1 MKRLFLLIMVL
12 MFVVPQAA
20 MAHSKLT
27 EAVPAVNAV
36 IKESPTSIELRFNT
50 KIEKLSTF
58 KLFNEA
64 GEQVEAEE
72 IKVSGDTLKGT
83 VPSSLNNGKYSV
95 NWTIIG
101 ADGHAVEGDY
111 SFTVDAPTTVTEQ
124 PTEEP
129 TEGDATPEP
138 SVEPTPAPTTLP
150 EADNDADNAEVQAD
164 SDNTVKPETNYTLFI
179 IIGIVL
185 IAAALLIVLGRRK

>member
-1 MKRLFLLIMVL
+1 MKRLSLLIMVL
-12 MFVVPQAA
+12 LFVVPQAA

-36 IKESPTSIELRFNT
+36 IEESPASIELSFDT

-72 IKVSGDTLKGT
+72 IKVSGDSLSGT
-83 VPSSLNNGKYSV
+83 VPLPLSNGKYTV

-138 SVEPTPAPTTLP
+138 SVEPTPARTTLP
-150 EADNDADNAEVQAD
+150 EADNDADNAEVQAG
-164 SDNTVKPETNYTLFI
+164 SDTVKPETNYTLFI
-179 IIGIVL
+179 VIGIVL
-185 IAAALLIVLGRRK
+185 IMAALLIVLRRRK